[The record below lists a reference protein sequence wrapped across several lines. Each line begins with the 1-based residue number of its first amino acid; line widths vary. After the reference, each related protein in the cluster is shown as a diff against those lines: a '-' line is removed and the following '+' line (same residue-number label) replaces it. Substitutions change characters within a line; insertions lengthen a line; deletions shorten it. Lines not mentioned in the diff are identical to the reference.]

1 MKTQEQNILEEQ
13 IAVIQIADKEVYGY
27 AIYRSPVQAKYVN
40 IVAVNSDFEPLFVRY
55 ADLTIEE
62 AEVMLE
68 MISKENQQNEKGTIQ

>member
-27 AIYRSPVQAKYVN
+27 AIYRSPVQSKYVN
-40 IVAVNSDFEPLFVRY
+40 IVAVNLDFDPLFVRY

-68 MISKENQQNEKGTIQ
+68 MISKENQQNAKEMLQ

>member
-27 AIYRSPVQAKYVN
+27 AIYRSPVQSKYVN
-40 IVAVNSDFEPLFVRY
+40 IVAVNSDFDPLFVRY

-68 MISKENQQNEKGTIQ
+68 MISKENQQNVKEMLQ

>member
-27 AIYRSPVQAKYVN
+27 AIYRSPVQSKYVN
-40 IVAVNSDFEPLFVRY
+40 IVAVNSDFDPLFVRY

-68 MISKENQQNEKGTIQ
+68 MISKENQQNAKEMLQ